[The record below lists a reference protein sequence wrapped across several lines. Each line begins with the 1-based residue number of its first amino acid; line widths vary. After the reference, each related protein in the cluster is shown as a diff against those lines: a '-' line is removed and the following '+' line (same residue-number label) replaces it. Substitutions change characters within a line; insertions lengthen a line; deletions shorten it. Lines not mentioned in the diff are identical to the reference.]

1 MSTTSLLKKKWAD
14 QLQLTMAV
22 KVHTSGSRDTVAKA
36 EEAVLPIRHNQNKIC
51 TDPPPPF
58 HPPPLPRR
66 TEITKLLA
74 AAASRVRIP
83 GTPANRNSNTTT
95 TTTVGTAQQ
104 HHRHRTRI

>member
-1 MSTTSLLKKKWAD
+1 MV
-14 QLQLTMAV
+14 V
-22 KVHTSGSRDTVAKA
+22 KVHTTGSRDTVAKA

-83 GTPANRNSNTTT
+83 GTPANLNSNNSNSNTTT

-104 HHRHRTRI
+104 HHRHRTQI